1 MSTTQVPPRP
11 DATSTKRRSRRSDT
25 TEKAQATQAVP
36 PVKQR
41 RRPMVI
47 AVGIALVVLGGLGA
61 AWVVSALSD
70 TKPVVVLAGDV
81 DRGQVIEEGDLSTV
95 QISAE
100 PGLSVVPADELEDYV
115 GLRAARDL
123 TSGTLLTDSAVTT
136 ESVPGEGESLVGVS
150 LTTSQLPSSGL
161 RPGDPVRLINTPG
174 EGDTFQRGQP
184 VVAIDARVVEV
195 REYADLGQVVVD
207 VTVPSDQ
214 ASDVAALVATR
225 RIALVVDSAATGESG
240 ESGES
245 GDGDD
250 AGGSEGSGEAPE
262 DSGAATQSPGAAG
275 QGAGQEQ
282 DPSGSTGQEGQG

>member
-1 MSTTQVPPRP
+1 M
-11 DATSTKRRSRRSDT
+11 
-25 TEKAQATQAVP
+25 TQAVP

-225 RIALVVDSAATGESG
+225 RIALVVDSAATGESDQPG

-245 GDGDD
+245 GDG

-262 DSGAATQSPGAAG
+262 DSGASTQSPGAAG

-282 DPSGSTGQEGQG
+282 NPSGSTGQEGQG